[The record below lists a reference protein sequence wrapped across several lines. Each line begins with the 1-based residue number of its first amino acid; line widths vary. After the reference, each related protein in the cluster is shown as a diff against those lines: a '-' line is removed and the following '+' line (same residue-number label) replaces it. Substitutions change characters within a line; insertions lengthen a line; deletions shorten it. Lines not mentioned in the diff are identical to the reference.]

1 MIASLALALVFGQ
14 TAPAEPAA
22 APQPRPYIS
31 RFCVSVALNDVTPG
45 LLRELYSEWQ
55 ARPASDEAANAYKP
69 QDQLV
74 TGQMA
79 EFTEKDAPKAFVDA
93 RRDICTLVY
102 PSATLPDGARQELK
116 TATVPLRKGSKPTP
130 FSMLT
135 SKRLGGHG
143 PLGYFVPTSED
154 GRFGVCATIY
164 DDLRLHDA
172 SPATMVKVQTCRLG
186 DDETY
191 DNG

>member
-1 MIASLALALVFGQ
+1 MIASFALALLLGQ
-14 TAPAEPAA
+14 AAPTDTPA

-55 ARPASDEAANAYKP
+55 ARPVNDEAANAYKP
-69 QDQLV
+69 QDQMV

-79 EFTEKDAPKAFVDA
+79 EFTEKGTPKAFVDA

-102 PSATLPDGARQELK
+102 PSAALPDGALQELK
-116 TATVPLRKGSKPTP
+116 TATVPLRKGAKPTP
-130 FSMLT
+130 FSVLT
-135 SKRLGGHG
+135 SKRLGGPG
-143 PLGYFVPTSED
+143 PLRYFVPTSED
-154 GRFGVCATIY
+154 GRFGLCAVIY
-164 DDLRLHDA
+164 EDLRLHDA